1 MAKKQESFTIG
12 TVGHFGLAVKNPRAS
27 ADWYVA
33 NLGMREEFEYDGG
46 VAVGSDGV
54 TIALFRG
61 TPQPE
66 TIGHV
71 SFHLAN
77 VTMLRAALAHLLENG
92 VAVEDPGDEIGPEAA
107 GSPNVGIWFHDLDE
121 YRLELSVQD
130 GAKNLRSSLRRTRA
144 RDLRSRRGTS

>member
-1 MAKKQESFTIG
+1 
-12 TVGHFGLAVKNPRAS
+12 
-27 ADWYVA
+27 
-33 NLGMREEFEYDGG
+33 MREEFEYDGG

-71 SFHLAN
+71 SFHLTN

-92 VAVEDPGDEIGPEAA
+92 VAVEDPGDEIGPEAV
-107 GSPNVGIWFHDLDE
+107 GSPNVGIWFHDLDG

-130 GAKNLRSSLRRTRA
+130 GAK
-144 RDLRSRRGTS
+144 DLR